1 VPKEGRKPRKLGRFR
16 SDPARLRFFAAYDTA
31 LEKWPAPP
39 CHHDV
44 PTAFGTTHVL
54 QSGPA
59 AGTPIVLLH
68 AIAVSSP
75 AWYPDVAAL
84 SASHPVYAI
93 DTITDPGR
101 STQSAPVR
109 NGEDFAAWL
118 AEVLGAL
125 HLSVVHLVGLSYGGW
140 LALNQAHR
148 SPDGIASVVS
158 VDPVAALGRAQA
170 SFMIKVVPDSLLAL
184 AKSDKA
190 LSRLMGRLNNGAVP
204 EQPLLDLSIAGLR
217 TFEAKQPFPK
227 RLTDEELGRISAPT
241 LLLLCARSPVNNAQ
255 RAAQRARR
263 CIAEVEVDVVAD
275 SGHVLPIEHPE
286 LFTQRVLSFVD
297 GLDAR
302 PTEPEPHSAQS

>member
-1 VPKEGRKPRKLGRFR
+1 MPEEARSRPKLGRFR
-16 SDPARLRFFAAYDTA
+16 SDAARLRFLAAYDAA
-31 LEKWPAPP
+31 LERWPTSPR
-39 CHHDV
+39 HRDV
-44 PTAFGTTHVL
+44 PTTFGTTHVL

-75 AWYPDVAAL
+75 AWYPDIAAL

-125 HLSVVHLVGLSYGGW
+125 HLSGVHLVGLSYGGW

-148 SPDGIASVVS
+148 SPNGIASVTS
-158 VDPVAALGRAQA
+158 VDPVGAIGRART
-170 SFMIKVVPDSLLAL
+170 SFMIKIVPDSLLAL
-184 AKSDKA
+184 AKSEKA
-190 LSRLMGRLNNGAVP
+190 IHRLMGRLNNGAVP

-217 TFEAKQPFPK
+217 TFVAKQPFPK
-227 RLTDEELGRISAPT
+227 RLTDEELRRISVPT
-241 LLLLCARSPVNNAQ
+241 LLLLCANSPVNDAQ

-263 CIAEVEVDVVAD
+263 WIAGVEVDVVAD
-275 SGHVLPIEHPE
+275 SGHMLPIEHPE
-286 LFTQRVLSFVD
+286 EFTQRV
-297 GLDAR
+297 
-302 PTEPEPHSAQS
+302 